1 MEITNNIGKYYNE
14 IVDIAYEK
22 YIEET
27 EKHHWLVKRSRQSF
41 ESFFKEKFGEMS
53 GIFGLV
59 DNDCSGFLLYILRD
73 DGDIYCDIPVWGYG
87 AKGKNS
93 IKILACLFQHLA
105 EKIVL
110 DKKVHFSVRL
120 YACDK
125 ETQKLFSFMEFG
137 IQSEKCI
144 RHIEEIE
151 HTSKYR
157 IREISKN
164 EMKQKWK
171 EIWGLLLQLISHL
184 QKSPVFYPG
193 NEFTEEVYKE
203 FFTDVETK
211 VFVAEDK
218 NRIIGLIE
226 ANSENMK
233 FLFPNIQS
241 LNVGEIYVEPEYR
254 GKKVAQALLHYLDTD
269 LKANNVEYEW
279 VEHGTAN
286 PTARGFWNKY
296 FETYEYEFIRSIER

>member
-1 MEITNNIGKYYNE
+1 MEFTSHIGKYYNE

-22 YIEET
+22 YIEEA
-27 EKHHWLVKRSRQSF
+27 EKHHWLVKMSKQSF
-41 ESFFKEKFGEMS
+41 ESFFKEKFEEMS
-53 GIFGLV
+53 GIIGLE
-59 DNDCSGFLLYILRD
+59 DNDCSGFLLYTLRD
-73 DGDIYCDIPVWGYG
+73 DGEIYCDIPVWGYG
-87 AKGKNS
+87 ANGKNP
-93 IKILACLFQHLA
+93 IKIIGCLFQHLA
-105 EKIVL
+105 EKIVF
-110 DKKVHFSVRL
+110 DKKVYFSIRL
-120 YACDK
+120 YACDE
-125 ETQKLFSFMEFG
+125 ETQKLFSFMQFG
-137 IQSEKCI
+137 IQSEKGI
-144 RHIEEIE
+144 RRIEEIE

-157 IREISKN
+157 IREIGKN

-171 EIWGLLLQLISHL
+171 QIWGLLTQLICHL

-203 FFTDVETK
+203 FFTDIETK

-218 NRIIGLIE
+218 NRMIGLIE

-233 FLFPNIQS
+233 YLFPNLQIY
-241 LNVGEIYVEPEYR
+241 NVGEVYVEPEYR

-269 LKANNVEYEW
+269 LKVNNVEYEW

>member
-1 MEITNNIGKYYNE
+1 MKITSNIGKYYNE

-27 EKHHWLVKRSRQSF
+27 EKHHWLVKRSKQSF
-41 ESFFKEKFGEMS
+41 ESFFGEKFEEMS
-53 GIFGLV
+53 GIFGLE
-59 DNDCSGFLLYILRD
+59 DNDCVGYLLYTLRD
-73 DGDIYCDIPVWGYG
+73 EGEICCDIPVWGYG
-87 AKGKNS
+87 AKGKNP
-93 IKILACLFQHLA
+93 IKTIGCLFQHLA
-105 EKIVL
+105 EKIVF
-110 DKKVHFSVRL
+110 DKKVNFSVRL
-120 YACDK
+120 YACDE
-125 ETQKLFSFMEFG
+125 ETQKLFSFMQFG
-137 IQSEKCI
+137 IQSEKGI
-144 RHIEEIE
+144 RRIEEIE

-171 EIWGLLLQLISHL
+171 EIWGLLSQLISHL

-203 FFTDVETK
+203 FFADIETK

-226 ANSENMK
+226 ANSENLK
-233 FLFPNIQS
+233 YLFPNIQS
-241 LNVGEIYVEPEYR
+241 FNVGEAYVESGYR
-254 GKKVAQALLHYLDTD
+254 GKKVAQALLRYLDTN
-269 LKANNVEYEW
+269 LKANNVDYEW